1 MGMGDLT
8 EEMKL
13 LDTEALK
20 IRARED
26 DVAGS
31 TSIFLFDLW
40 SKSIG
45 DVEALRMAEVTTK
58 VGGCHGFIFSS
69 FVVLIVVMVVIYMLI
84 S

>member
-13 LDTEALK
+13 LDIEALK

-26 DVAGS
+26 DAAGS

-40 SKSIG
+40 SKSTG
-45 DVEALRMAEVTTK
+45 DVEAL
-58 VGGCHGFIFSS
+58 
-69 FVVLIVVMVVIYMLI
+69 
-84 S
+84 